1 MSGASL
7 SAAKARRAS
16 AGMVSGG
23 QQPVG
28 RHSRRELRSLL
39 PQPWDV
45 LTAHD
50 KDLKMQSNHNER
62 FTSQIVDLA
71 NIVSA
76 LQKKIESEVDSAE
89 AVSTE
94 LSSLRAKVGELESI
108 QEKFEGVTERLDK
121 VEASSKKS
129 KSGKN

>member
-7 SAAKARRAS
+7 SAAKARRATVGS
-16 AGMVSGG
+16 SGK
-23 QQPVG
+23 QETK
-28 RHSRRELRSLL
+28 HLSRRDLRGIL

-50 KDLKMQSNHNER
+50 KDLKAQSSHNER
-62 FTSQIVDLA
+62 FSSQIVDLA
-71 NIVSA
+71 NIVTA
-76 LQKKIESEVDSAE
+76 LQKKIEGDDDSAQ

-94 LSSLRAKVGELESI
+94 LASLRAKVKELESN
-108 QEKFEGVTERLDK
+108 QEELKVVAERLDK
-121 VEASSKKS
+121 VGVPGKKS

>member
-7 SAAKARRAS
+7 SAAKARRANVGS
-16 AGMVSGG
+16 SG
-23 QQPVG
+23 QQPV
-28 RHSRRELRSLL
+28 RRLSRRELRTLL

-50 KDLKMQSNHNER
+50 KDLKMQSSHNER
-62 FTSQIVDLA
+62 FSAQIVDLA

-76 LQKKIESEVDSAE
+76 LQKKVEADDDSAE
-89 AVSTE
+89 AVGTE
-94 LSSLRAKVGELESI
+94 LASLREKVKELESN
-108 QEKFEGVTERLDK
+108 QEKFKGITERLDK
-121 VEASSKKS
+121 VEVSSKKS